1 MEHVA
6 WLHRPVLRTPV
17 MVAAFAGWNDA
28 GDAASLA
35 VQHLTDLF
43 DAEPF
48 AGIDAEEFYDF
59 QANRPQVHLTE
70 DLAREIVW
78 PSNEFLAASTPGG
91 DLVLLLGTE
100 PQLRWRTFTQQV
112 LGVADALDVRL
123 VITLGALLADVPHRR
138 PVQIIGTGTD
148 AAVIERFGLTHS
160 RYEGPTGIVGVLHDA
175 CSQLA
180 VPSVSMWA
188 AVPGYAASTSSPKAA
203 LALVQSTAG
212 LLGTPVAAGVLGHAV
227 AEYENDVD
235 DLIAG
240 DDDLAG
246 YVQRLELLH
255 DGGDEDDDDDDDDD
269 DDEVADEQPAP
280 PSEGS
285 VDLLVEEVERFLRD
299 QGAE

>member
-17 MVAAFAGWNDA
+17 MVAAFTGWNDA

-35 VQHLTDLF
+35 VQHLAELF
-43 DAEPF
+43 DAQPF

-59 QANRPQVHLTE
+59 QTNRPQVRLT
-70 DLAREIVW
+70 DGGVRDIVW

-100 PQLRWRTFTQQV
+100 PQLKWRTFTQQV

-123 VITLGALLADVPHRR
+123 VVTLGALLADVPHRR

-148 AAVIERFGLTHS
+148 AAVIERFGLTRS

-175 CSQLA
+175 CSQLSL
-180 VPSVSMWA
+180 PSVSMWA
-188 AVPGYAASTSSPKAA
+188 AVPGYAASASSPKAA
-203 LALVQSTAG
+203 LALVQSTGG
-212 LLGTPVAAGVLGHAV
+212 LLGTPVAGGALGDAV
-227 AEYENDVD
+227 AEYEDDID
-235 DLIAG
+235 DLVAA
-240 DDDLAG
+240 DDELLG

-255 DGGDEDDDDDDDDD
+255 DGGGDEDDEDDDDEV
-269 DDEVADEQPAP
+269 DDEPAAPTEASADI
-280 PSEGS
+280 
-285 VDLLVEEVERFLRD
+285 LMEEVERFLRD